1 MNEAYPVAIMA
12 AHRHPHGTIATGDTL
27 RAMFADLLIA
37 KHGGDARTAARFY
50 YPHLCRF
57 PTDDQVRAEG
67 EALLADPHAAQDVI
81 FRTRPSPPTLPA

>member
-1 MNEAYPVAIMA
+1 MNTSYPEAIMA

-57 PTDDQVRAEG
+57 VTDDAVRAEG
-67 EALLADPHAAQDVI
+67 EALLADASAAQDVI
-81 FRTRPSPPTLPA
+81 FRTRPTPA